1 MKNSP
6 SEKLWDAIH
15 GGANRILSK
24 PRGLRGKKSHKK
36 SGDAPVKV
44 HPRNP
49 MGLVLLFGAV
59 VTERSEVA
67 QEVQKV
73 RRSNVTIEVHISDTA
88 YIHDALA

>member
-1 MKNSP
+1 M
-6 SEKLWDAIH
+6 
-15 GGANRILSK
+15 
-24 PRGLRGKKSHKK
+24 SHKK

-88 YIHDALA
+88 YIHDALAQSGIPNGALATGRLQFGNQAL